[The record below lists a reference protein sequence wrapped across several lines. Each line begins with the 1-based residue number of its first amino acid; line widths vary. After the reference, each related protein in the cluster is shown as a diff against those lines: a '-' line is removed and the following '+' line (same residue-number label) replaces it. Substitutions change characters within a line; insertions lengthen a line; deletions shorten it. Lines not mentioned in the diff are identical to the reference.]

1 MLKIKKRPV
10 TQLFSN
16 ESASVG
22 QARPVIRFLLL
33 ALIGLAGFGVTY
45 GMVHWSS
52 MPPAMTTSAQ
62 ATSASLK
69 SSVLRLIS
77 RTSQDCGNIAATVIS
92 PSGAAVYR
100 APTSLQTSE

>member
-1 MLKIKKRPV
+1 
-10 TQLFSN
+10 
-16 ESASVG
+16 
-22 QARPVIRFLLL
+22 
-33 ALIGLAGFGVTY
+33 
-45 GMVHWSS
+45 
-52 MPPAMTTSAQ
+52 MPPVMTTSAQ

-100 APTSLQTSE
+100 APSSLQKPTADGRAVDAPLPSPFAAQGRVTSCY